1 MKAGELCVR
10 MSRDFDG
17 AHEILKSLVIFS
29 KLHVSSLGL
38 SKIKQPYIQS
48 FSKSAVPSYAWCQ
61 LLSLWLRYM

>member
-38 SKIKQPYIQS
+38 SKIEQPS

-61 LLSLWLRYM
+61 LLSL